1 MPAPT
6 RVKKNAVTNEIAIV
20 ELTDSSSTSL
30 IKGVCCMNKTKK
42 NADKYREIAVLS
54 IVPCAVGVLTIVSW
68 IMAHWEIGPN
78 FLNAGLALFATLFGG
93 YLRFVSGFKDI
104 FNRKITVN
112 VFVTVA
118 LVATIAVG
126 EFRAA
131 AIVVFI
137 MAVAG
142 ALETYTLDKTRRSI
156 RNLLDLTPKMAT
168 VRRNNEE
175 VIIPVN
181 EVQIEDVVV
190 VRPRGRIPVDGI
202 VVAGES
208 SVNQAPITGESM
220 PVEKFKGGEVFG
232 GTLNETGRLEI
243 STTKIGA
250 DTTLARIVHLVEQ
263 AQGTKAPI
271 QNLADRFTVWF
282 LPTVLVLAIIAFLTS
297 GDVGVAVSVLLVACP
312 CAFAIATP
320 TAVTAGISN
329 MARRAV
335 LIKGG
340 VFLELAKKMDV
351 LLVDKTGTFTFGK
364 PTVVDIVS
372 LDGMPK
378 EEVLRL
384 AAIAEK
390 YSEHPLARSVM
401 ARAKEWDIEV
411 PDPDEFNIEVGMG
424 VTARLGDKKILVGN
438 NKFLQDKGTHITDY
452 IENAISEQT
461 EQGRTTVLVA
471 NDLKP
476 VGLIA
481 IADEIRS
488 ETPHAIASL
497 KAMGLKEIIMLTGD
511 NYKVA
516 KAVVEEIGVDDF
528 QAELL
533 PEQKLQYVEKLQK
546 QGKIV
551 GMIGDGINDAPAL
564 ALADVGIAMGA
575 AGTDVAVETADVTLM
590 NDDLSRVVNF
600 MDMSKKVLLRIKLN
614 IFFSIVYNIIGFVLA
629 GLGMLTPV
637 LAVMFQEAGCITV
650 VFSST
655 LLLWAK
661 TESSL
666 KNIDGD
672 GNFTL
677 HQTVE
682 NVTTSS
688 VSQCS

>member
-1 MPAPT
+1 MQK
-6 RVKKNAVTNEIAIV
+6 RG
-20 ELTDSSSTSL
+20 D
-30 IKGVCCMNKTKK
+30 
-42 NADKYREIAVLS
+42 DKAAQYREIVVLG
-54 IVPCAVGVLTIVSW
+54 IVPCAVGILILVSW
-68 IMAHWEIGPN
+68 AMAYWEIGPY

-93 YLRFVSGFKDI
+93 YLRFIAGFKDI

-131 AIVVFI
+131 AVVVFI
-137 MAVAG
+137 MSVAG

-168 VRRNNEE
+168 IRRNNEE
-175 VIIPVN
+175 VVIPVN
-181 EVQIEDVVV
+181 EVQVGDIVV
-190 VRPRGRIPVDGI
+190 VRPGGRVPVDGI
-202 VVAGES
+202 VVAGQS
-208 SVNQAPITGESM
+208 CVNQAPITGESM

-243 STTKIGA
+243 KTTKTGK

-297 GDVGVAVSVLLVACP
+297 GDVRVAVSVLLVACP

-340 VFLELAKKMDV
+340 IFLELAKKMDV

-364 PTVVDIVS
+364 PKVVDVVAF
-372 LDGMPK
+372 DGISE

-401 ARAKEWDIEV
+401 ARAKECDITV

-424 VTARLGDKKILVGN
+424 ITARLDGKEILVGK
-438 NKFLQDKGTHITDY
+438 NKFLQDKGVCVAEY
-452 IENAISEQT
+452 IEYAISEQT
-461 EQGRTTVLVA
+461 EQGRTAILVA
-471 NDLKP
+471 RDMKP

-481 IADEIRS
+481 IADEIRP

-497 KAMGLKEIIMLTGD
+497 KAMGIKEIIMLTGD
-511 NYKVA
+511 NCKVA
-516 KAVVEEIGVDDF
+516 KAVAEEIGVDDF

-533 PEQKLQYVEKLQK
+533 PEQKLQFVEKLQK

-614 IFFSIVYNIIGFVLA
+614 IFFSIAYNIIGFILA
-629 GLGMLTPV
+629 GFGMLTPV
-637 LAVMFQEAGCITV
+637 LAVLFQEAGCITV

-661 TESSL
+661 TESSV

-672 GNFTL
+672 GSFAS

-682 NVTTSS
+682 NATRDK
-688 VSQCS
+688 VSQCA

>member
-1 MPAPT
+1 MRKEENDKVA
-6 RVKKNAVTNEIAIV
+6 
-20 ELTDSSSTSL
+20 
-30 IKGVCCMNKTKK
+30 
-42 NADKYREIAVLS
+42 KYREIVVLS
-54 IVPCAVGVLTIVSW
+54 IVPCAVGILIIVSW
-68 IMAHWEIGPN
+68 AMAHWHIGPYL
-78 FLNAGLALFATLFGG
+78 LNAGLALFATLFGG
-93 YLRFVSGFKDI
+93 YLRFLAGFKDI

-118 LVATIAVG
+118 LIATIAIG

-131 AIVVFI
+131 AVVVFI

-142 ALETYTLDKTRRSI
+142 ALETYTLDKTHRSI
-156 RNLLDLTPKMAT
+156 RNLLDLTPKTAT
-168 VRRNNEE
+168 VRQDAEE
-175 VIIPVN
+175 VQIPAN
-181 EVQIEDVVV
+181 EVQVDDIVV
-190 VRPRGRIPVDGI
+190 VRPGGRIPVDGI
-202 VVAGES
+202 VVAGQS

-220 PVEKFKGGEVFG
+220 PVEKFKGAEVFG
-232 GTLNETGRLEI
+232 GSLNETGRLEI
-243 STTKIGA
+243 KTTKTGN

-282 LPTVLVLAIIAFLTS
+282 LPAVLVLAIVAFLAS
-297 GDVGVAVSVLLVACP
+297 GDVRVAVSVLLVACP

-340 VFLELAKKMDV
+340 IFLELAKKMDV

-364 PTVVDIVS
+364 PKVVDIVS
-372 LDGMPK
+372 FNGILE

-401 ARAKEWDIEV
+401 ACAKERGIEV
-411 PDPDEFNIEVGMG
+411 PDPADFNIEVGMG
-424 VTARLGDKKILVGN
+424 VAARLDGKDILVGK
-438 NKFLQDKGTHITDY
+438 NKFLQDRGVCVAQHIEY
-452 IENAISEQT
+452 EISEQT
-461 EQGRTTVLVA
+461 EQGRTAILVA
-471 NDLKP
+471 DDMRP

-481 IADEIRS
+481 IADEIRP

-497 KAMGLKEIIMLTGD
+497 KAMGIKQIIMLTGD
-511 NYKVA
+511 NHKVA
-516 KAVVEEIGVDDF
+516 KAVAKEIGVDGF
-528 QAELL
+528 EAELL
-533 PEQKLQYVEKLQK
+533 PEQKLRFVEKLQK
-546 QGKIV
+546 QGLIV

-600 MDMSKKVLLRIKLN
+600 MDMSRKVLLRIKLN
-614 IFFSIVYNIIGFVLA
+614 IFFSILYNVIGFILA
-629 GLGMLTPV
+629 GFGMLTPV
-637 LAVMFQEAGCITV
+637 LAVIFQEAGCITV

-655 LLLWAK
+655 LLLWSK
-661 TESSL
+661 TGSLL
-666 KNIDGD
+666 KNNDND
-672 GNFTL
+672 SLSVVPLTVGNATRD
-677 HQTVE
+677 
-682 NVTTSS
+682 N
-688 VSQCS
+688 VSQCT

>member
-1 MPAPT
+1 MA
-6 RVKKNAVTNEIAIV
+6 
-20 ELTDSSSTSL
+20 
-30 IKGVCCMNKTKK
+30 KTEKYK
-42 NADKYREIAVLS
+42 ASQYREIGVLS
-54 IVPCAVGVLTIVSW
+54 IVPGLVGILIIISW
-68 IMAHWEIGPN
+68 ALAHWEMGPD
-78 FLNAGLALFATLFGG
+78 FFNAGLALFATLFGG

-104 FNRKITVN
+104 FNRRVTVN

-131 AIVVFI
+131 AVVVFI

-142 ALETYTLDKTRRSI
+142 ALETYTLDRTRRSI

-168 VRRNNEE
+168 VRRDAEE
-175 VIIPVN
+175 VLIPAN
-181 EVQIEDVVV
+181 DVQIGDVVI
-190 VRPRGRIPVDGI
+190 VRPGGRVPVDGI

-208 SVNQAPITGESM
+208 CVNQAPITGESM
-220 PVEKFKGGEVFG
+220 PVEKSKGGEVFG

-243 STTKIGA
+243 KTTKTGK

-297 GDVGVAVSVLLVACP
+297 GDVKVAVSVLLVACP

-372 LDGMPK
+372 LNGMP
-378 EEVLRL
+378 EQEVLRL

-390 YSEHPLARSVM
+390 YSEHPLAKSVM
-401 ARAKEWDIEV
+401 SRAKECDIEI
-411 PDPDEFNIEVGMG
+411 PDPDQFNIEVGMG
-424 VTARLGDKKILVGN
+424 VTSRHEGKNILVGK
-438 NKFLQDKGTHITDY
+438 NKFLRDKGTLITDG
-452 IENAISEQT
+452 IESIISDQT

-488 ETPHAIASL
+488 ETPHAIAAL
-497 KAMGLKEIIMLTGD
+497 KAMGIKEIIMLTGD
-511 NYKVA
+511 NHKVA
-516 KAVVEEIGVDDF
+516 KAVAKEIGVDDF

-533 PEQKLQYVEKLQK
+533 PEQKLQYVAQLQK

-600 MDMSKKVLLRIKLN
+600 MDMSTKVLSRIKLN
-614 IFFSIVYNIIGFVLA
+614 IFFSIMYNIIGFILA
-629 GLGMLTPV
+629 GFGMLTPV
-637 LAVMFQEAGCITV
+637 MAVIFQEAGCITV

-661 TESSL
+661 TGSL
-666 KNIDGD
+666 NNTHRDQ
-672 GNFTL
+672 
-677 HQTVE
+677 HSAVPVTVDA
-682 NVTTSS
+682 TARTGL
-688 VSQCS
+688 SQIA

>member
-1 MPAPT
+1 M
-6 RVKKNAVTNEIAIV
+6 KKTNNTAE
-20 ELTDSSSTSL
+20 T
-30 IKGVCCMNKTKK
+30 
-42 NADKYREIAVLS
+42 YREIMVLS
-54 IVPCAVGVLTIVSW
+54 IVPGAVGILTIISW
-68 IMAHWEIGPN
+68 ALSHWEVGPY

-93 YLRFVSGFKDI
+93 YLRFISGFKDI

-118 LVATIAVG
+118 LTATIAVG

-156 RNLLDLTPKMAT
+156 RNLLDLAPKMAT
-168 VRRNNEE
+168 VRRDEEE
-175 VIIPVN
+175 VMMPAN
-181 EVQIEDVVV
+181 EVRIGDVVV
-190 VRPRGRIPVDGI
+190 VRPGGRIPVDGL

-243 STTKIGA
+243 ETTKTGD

-271 QNLADRFTVWF
+271 QNIADRFTVWF
-282 LPTVLVLAIIAFLTS
+282 LPTVLALAVIVFLIS
-297 GDVGVAVSVLLVACP
+297 KYGRGYVAIEALKHAVSVLLVACP

-329 MARRAV
+329 MARQAI

-340 VFLELAKKMDV
+340 IFLELAKKMDV
-351 LLVDKTGTFTFGK
+351 LLVDKTGTFTFGRPK
-364 PTVVDIVS
+364 VVEIIPFDES
-372 LDGMPK
+372 S
-378 EEVLRL
+378 EEAVLRS

-390 YSEHPLARSVM
+390 YSEHPLAKSVM
-401 ARAKEWDIEV
+401 ARAKACDIEI

-424 VTARLGDKKILVGN
+424 VIAALDGTTVRVG
-438 NKFLQDKGTHITDY
+438 KSEFLQAQGVSITDR
-452 IENAISEQT
+452 IEHAIAEQT
-461 EQGRTTVLVA
+461 EQGRTTILVA

-476 VGLIA
+476 IGLIS
-481 IADEIRS
+481 IADEIRD
-488 ETPHAIASL
+488 ETPHAVASL
-497 KAMGLKEIIMLTGD
+497 KAMGVKEIIMLTGD
-511 NYKVA
+511 NHKVA
-516 KAVVEEIGVDDF
+516 KAVAEEIGVDGF

-533 PEQKLQYVEKLQK
+533 PEQKLQYVEKMQK
-546 QGKIV
+546 EGNVV

-600 MDMSKKVLLRIKLN
+600 MDMSKKVLRRIKLN
-614 IFFSIVYNIIGFVLA
+614 IFFSIIYNVLGFILA
-629 GLGMLTPV
+629 GFGLLTPV
-637 LAVMFQEAGCITV
+637 LAVIFQEAGCITV

-661 TESSL
+661 TGSL
-666 KNIDGD
+666 LNHR
-672 GNFTL
+672 NR
-677 HQTVE
+677 
-682 NVTTSS
+682 
-688 VSQCS
+688 

>member
-1 MPAPT
+1 MSNEQDD
-6 RVKKNAVTNEIAIV
+6 NA
-20 ELTDSSSTSL
+20 
-30 IKGVCCMNKTKK
+30 G
-42 NADKYREIAVLS
+42 KYGEIAVLS
-54 IVPCAVGVLTIVSW
+54 IVPGIVGFLILSSW
-68 IMAHWEIGPN
+68 ALAHWEIGPHW
-78 FLNAGLALFATLFGG
+78 LNAGLALLGTLFGG
-93 YLRFVSGFKDI
+93 YLRFVAGFKDI
-104 FNRKITVN
+104 FKRKITVN

-118 LVATIAVG
+118 LTATVAIG

-131 AIVVFI
+131 AVVVFI

-156 RNLLDLTPKMAT
+156 RNLLDLTPKTAT
-168 VRRNNEE
+168 TRRNGNEVVVPVEE
-175 VIIPVN
+175 VRIG
-181 EVQIEDVVV
+181 DVVV
-190 VRPRGRIPVDGI
+190 VRPGGRIPVDGI
-202 VVAGES
+202 VSAGQS

-243 STTKIGA
+243 ETAKVGQ
-250 DTTLARIVHLVEQ
+250 DTTLAKIVHLVEQ
-263 AQGTKAPI
+263 AQGTRAPI

-282 LPTVLVLAIIAFLTS
+282 LPTVLVLAAIALLTS
-297 GDVGVAVSVLLVACP
+297 GDVKVAVSVLLVACP

-364 PTVVDIVS
+364 PNVVDVVAFDGVS
-372 LDGMPK
+372 E

-401 ARAKEWDIEV
+401 NRARECAIQV
-411 PDPDEFNIEVGMG
+411 PDPDEFKIEIGMG
-424 VTARLGDKKILVGN
+424 VTARLDGKKILVG
-438 NKFLQDKGTHITDY
+438 KSTFLQGKGVITTEDMG
-452 IENAISEQT
+452 ERISRQT
-461 EQGRTTVLVA
+461 ELGRTTILVA

-476 VGLIA
+476 IGLIA
-481 IADEIRS
+481 IADEIRH
-488 ETPHAIASL
+488 ETPRAIASL
-497 KAMGLKEIIMLTGD
+497 KAMGIRSITMLTGD
-511 NYKVA
+511 NQKVA
-516 KAVVEEIGVDDF
+516 KAVSEEIGVDDF

-533 PEQKLQYVEKLQK
+533 PEQKLQCVERLQK
-546 QGKIV
+546 QGLVV

-600 MDMSKKVLLRIKLN
+600 MEMSRKVLLRIKLN

-629 GLGMLTPV
+629 GFGMLTPV
-637 LAVMFQEAGCITV
+637 LAVIFQEAGCITV

-655 LLLWAK
+655 LLLWSRTGSQLENEDAGGLSVVSPTAENAK
-661 TESSL
+661 R
-666 KNIDGD
+666 
-672 GNFTL
+672 
-677 HQTVE
+677 E
-682 NVTTSS
+682 NVSR
-688 VSQCS
+688 CA

>member
-1 MPAPT
+1 MEKRDHDKA
-6 RVKKNAVTNEIAIV
+6 A
-20 ELTDSSSTSL
+20 
-30 IKGVCCMNKTKK
+30 
-42 NADKYREIAVLS
+42 KYREIAVLS
-54 IVPCAVGVLTIVSW
+54 IVPCAVGILILISW
-68 IMAHWEIGPN
+68 GMAYWAIGPN

-104 FNRKITVN
+104 YNRKITVN

-168 VRRNNEE
+168 VRRDGQE
-175 VIIPVN
+175 VVIAVDDIQV
-181 EVQIEDVVV
+181 EDIVV
-190 VRPRGRIPVDGI
+190 VRPGGRIPVDGI
-202 VVAGES
+202 VVSGES
-208 SVNQAPITGESM
+208 CVNQAPITGESM

-232 GTLNETGRLEI
+232 GTLNETGRLDI
-243 STTKIGA
+243 KTTKIGA
-250 DTTLARIVHLVEQ
+250 DTTLAKIVHLVEQ

-297 GDVGVAVSVLLVACP
+297 GDVRVSVSVLLVACP

-329 MARRAV
+329 MARHAV

-351 LLVDKTGTFTFGK
+351 LLVDKTGTFTLGK
-364 PTVVDIVS
+364 PTVVDIIS
-372 LDGMPK
+372 LDGIPE

-401 ARAKEWDIEV
+401 ARAKECDITV
-411 PDPDEFNIEVGMG
+411 PDPDEFNIEVGRG
-424 VTARLGDKKILVGN
+424 VIARLGDKKILVGKK
-438 NKFLQDKGTHITDY
+438 KFLRDKGTHITDS
-452 IENAISEQT
+452 IENAIAKQT
-461 EQGRTTVLVA
+461 EQGRTTILVA
-471 NDLKP
+471 NDLKA

-481 IADEIRS
+481 IADEIRP
-488 ETPHAIASL
+488 ETPDAIASL
-497 KAMGLKEIIMLTGD
+497 KAMGIKEIIMLTGD
-511 NYKVA
+511 HHKVA
-516 KAVVEEIGVDDF
+516 KAVAEEIGVDSF
-528 QAELL
+528 EAELL
-533 PEQKLQYVEKLQK
+533 PEQKLQYVEKLQR

-590 NDDLSRVVNF
+590 NDDLSKVVNF
-600 MDMSKKVLLRIKLN
+600 MDMSNKVLLRIKLN
-614 IFFSIVYNIIGFVLA
+614 IFFSIVYNIVGFILA
-629 GLGMLTPV
+629 GFGFLTPV
-637 LAVMFQEAGCITV
+637 LAVIFQEAGCITV

-661 TESSL
+661 TGSQL
-666 KNIDGD
+666 KKTGSDNLSVVPI
-672 GNFTL
+672 
-677 HQTVE
+677 TVE
-682 NVTTSS
+682 NKRNDS
-688 VSQCS
+688 VPGCV